1 MGKMHNCLQNLN
13 VSYTLSYIIY
23 RVIVIINTTLKKS
36 KALSTILADMSA
48 TFNPIH
54 IT

>member
-1 MGKMHNCLQNLN
+1 MGKMHNCLQNCN
-13 VSYTLSYIIY
+13 VSYYIIY
-23 RVIVIINTTLKKS
+23 RVIYHYKLPRSTKS
-36 KALSTILADMSA
+36 KALATILADMSA